1 MQPKYIA
8 IRQTFTGFA
17 DSLFKKTYKQ
27 TMRFKDFV
35 KEHIPVYSVSVALAI
50 ASVFFGLLPY
60 YAVYRLLLRIVQ
72 GCDGRTVL
80 WYALLILLSLAL
92 EILMHCLSTAL
103 SHKTAFSIL
112 KKVRL
117 SITEKMMRMPLGYM
131 QTKGS
136 GYFHSL
142 LIDSLERLEY
152 PLAHAIPE
160 TTSNIL
166 LPVSIIA
173 LLFSFDGRM
182 GLSVLVPAALTLLF
196 YLPMYIGIMNEF
208 ADTYYTMLENMN
220 GRVIEYI
227 RGNKEIKIFG
237 REDAALSQYETSID
251 KYKTATLR
259 LYNRMYVAASPSIV
273 LLSSL
278 LASVL
283 SIGGFLYCAGSLSA
297 HLYLFSVLV
306 SVGIGTSL
314 LKFTEFMDN
323 FYYIKNGERLINEV
337 LSAPELQEPDTAA
350 GEIPN
355 NEIALHHVSFAYEDV
370 QVLHDISLVF
380 PEKTKTAIVGH
391 SGSGKTT
398 VANLIARFWDV
409 QEGSITIGGVAYR
422 DLSLDQL
429 MQRVNYVT
437 QDTFLFNM
445 TIMENIRLGKPD
457 ASDEEVIEAAKKAY
471 CHEFIIAFENGYNTS
486 AGDDGTKLS
495 GGQRQ
500 RIIIARAL
508 LRNAPILIL
517 DEATAYA
524 DMENQHKIQKSLE
537 ELCKDKTLI
546 VIAHRLSTVTGCDQI
561 IVMNNGTVAATGTH
575 GELLKQSPLYAKLW
589 STQVQTR
596 NWKLARGMGESVC

>member
-1 MQPKYIA
+1 
-8 IRQTFTGFA
+8 
-17 DSLFKKTYKQ
+17 
-27 TMRFKDFV
+27 MRFKDFV

-72 GCDGRTVL
+72 GCNGQTVL

-112 KKVRL
+112 KKIRL

-131 QTKGS
+131 QAKGS

-142 LIDSLERLEY
+142 LIDSLEHLEY

-160 TTSNIL
+160 TTSNVL

-173 LLFSFDGRM
+173 LLFSFDWRM
-182 GLSVLVPAALTLLF
+182 GLSVLIPAALTLLF

-208 ADTYYTMLENMN
+208 AATYYTMLENMN

-283 SIGGFLYCAGSLSA
+283 SVDGFLYCAGSLSA
-297 HLYLFSVLV
+297 QLYLFSVLV

-337 LSAPELQEPDTAA
+337 LSAPELQEPDTVA

-471 CHEFIIAFENGYNTS
+471 CHEFIIAFEKGYNTS
-486 AGDDGTKLS
+486 TGDDGAKLS

-546 VIAHRLSTVTGCDQI
+546 VIAHRLSTVICCDQI
-561 IVMNNGTVAATGTH
+561 IVMHNGTVAATGTH
-575 GELLKQSPLYAKLW
+575 GELLEQSPLYAKLW
-589 STQVQTR
+589 STQVQSR
-596 NWKLARGMGESVC
+596 NWKLERGMGESVC

>member
-1 MQPKYIA
+1 MQ
-8 IRQTFTGFA
+8 
-17 DSLFKKTYKQ
+17 
-27 TMRFKDFV
+27 FKDFT
-35 KEHIPVYSVSVALAI
+35 KEHIPIYGVSVLLAI
-50 ASVFFGLLPY
+50 GAVFFGLAPY
-60 YAVYRLLLRIVQ
+60 YLVYRLLLAVVQ
-72 GCDGRTVL
+72 GCSERTVL
-80 WYALLILLSLAL
+80 QYALLILLALSLQ
-92 EILMHCLSTAL
+92 ILMHCLSTAI

-117 SITEKMMRMPLGYM
+117 SITEKMMRMPLGYT

-142 LIDSLERLEY
+142 LIDSIERLEY

-160 TTSNIL
+160 TTSNVL
-166 LPVSIIA
+166 LPISIIA
-173 LLFSFDGRM
+173 LLFSFDWRM
-182 GLSVLVPAALTLLF
+182 GLSLLVPAGLTLLF

-208 ADTYYTMLENMN
+208 AATYYTMLETMN

-237 REDAALSQYETSID
+237 REDAALSKYDTSID
-251 KYKTATLR
+251 EYKTATLH
-259 LYNRMYVAASPSIV
+259 LYNRMYIAASPSIV
-273 LLSSL
+273 VLSSL

-283 SIGGFLYCAGSLSA
+283 SVGGFLYCTGSLSA
-297 HLYLFSVLV
+297 YLYLFSVLV

-323 FYYIKNGERLINEV
+323 FYYIRNGERLIDEV

-350 GEIPN
+350 RSIPS
-355 NEIALHHVSFAYEDV
+355 NEIALQHVSFAYEDV

-380 PEKTKTAIVGH
+380 PEKTKTAIVGP

-409 QEGSITIGGVAYR
+409 REGSLTIGGVAYR
-422 DLSLDQL
+422 DISLDEL
-429 MQRVNYVT
+429 MRRVSYVT

-445 TIMENIRLGKPD
+445 SILENIRLGKSD

-471 CHEFIIAFENGYNTS
+471 CHEFICALENGYDTM
-486 AGDDGTKLS
+486 AGDDGAKLS

-500 RIIIARAL
+500 RIIIARAI
-508 LRNAPILIL
+508 LRNAPVLIL
-517 DEATAYA
+517 DESTAYA
-524 DMENQHKIQKSLE
+524 DMENQQKIQKSLE
-537 ELCKDKTLI
+537 QLCKDKTLI

-561 IVMNNGTVAATGTH
+561 ILMNNGTVAAMGTH
-575 GELLKQSPLYAKLW
+575 SELLKQSPLYAKLW
-589 STQVQTR
+589 STQVQSR
-596 NWKLARGMGESVC
+596 NWKLERGKGNKGW

>member
-1 MQPKYIA
+1 MQ
-8 IRQTFTGFA
+8 
-17 DSLFKKTYKQ
+17 
-27 TMRFKDFV
+27 FKDFT
-35 KEHIPVYSVSVALAI
+35 KEHIPIYGVSVLLAI
-50 ASVFFGLLPY
+50 GAVFFGLVPY
-60 YAVYRLLLRIVQ
+60 YLVYRLLLAVVQ
-72 GCDGRTVL
+72 GCSERTVL
-80 WYALLILLSLAL
+80 QYALLILLALSLQ
-92 EILMHCLSTAL
+92 ILMHCLSTAL

-112 KKVRL
+112 KKIRL
-117 SITEKMMRMPLGYM
+117 AVTEKMMRMPLGYT

-142 LIDSLERLEY
+142 LIDSIERLEY

-160 TTSNIL
+160 TTSNVL

-173 LLFSFDGRM
+173 LLFSFDWRM
-182 GLSVLVPAALTLLF
+182 GLSLLVPAGLTLLF

-208 ADTYYTMLENMN
+208 AATYYTMLETMN

-237 REDAALSQYETSID
+237 REDAALSKYDTSID
-251 KYKTATLR
+251 EYKTATLH
-259 LYNRMYVAASPSIV
+259 LYNRMYIAASPSIV
-273 LLSSL
+273 VLSSL

-283 SIGGFLYCAGSLSA
+283 SVGGFLYCTGSLSA
-297 HLYLFSVLV
+297 YLYLFSVLV

-323 FYYIKNGERLINEV
+323 FYYIKNGERLIDEV

-350 GEIPN
+350 RSIPS
-355 NEIALHHVSFAYEDV
+355 NEIALQYVSFAYEDV

-380 PEKTKTAIVGH
+380 PEKTKTAIVGP

-409 QEGSITIGGVAYR
+409 REGSLTIGGVAYR
-422 DLSLDQL
+422 DISLDEL
-429 MQRVNYVT
+429 MRRVSYVT

-445 TIMENIRLGKPD
+445 SILENIRLGKSD

-471 CHEFIIAFENGYNTS
+471 CHEFICALENGYDTM
-486 AGDDGTKLS
+486 AGDDGAKLS

-500 RIIIARAL
+500 RIIIARAM
-508 LRNAPILIL
+508 LRNAPVLIL

-524 DMENQHKIQKSLE
+524 DMENQQKIQKSLE
-537 ELCKDKTLI
+537 QLCKDKTLI
-546 VIAHRLSTVTGCDQI
+546 LIAHRLSTVTGCDQI

-575 GELLKQSPLYAKLW
+575 SELLRTSPLYAKLW
-589 STQVQTR
+589 DTHEQSR
-596 NWKLARGMGESVC
+596 NWKL

>member
-1 MQPKYIA
+1 
-8 IRQTFTGFA
+8 
-17 DSLFKKTYKQ
+17 
-27 TMRFKDFV
+27 MRFKDFIV
-35 KEHIPVYSVSVALAI
+35 PNIPAYTVSVSLA
-50 ASVFFGLLPY
+50 VLGVGCGMVPY
-60 YAVYRLLLRIVQ
+60 ITVHRLLMRLAKGGTSVAEVSAYVGVIIAAFAFQ
-72 GCDGRTVL
+72 LVL
-80 WYALLILLSLAL
+80 HSI
-92 EILMHCLSTAL
+92 STAI
-103 SHKTAFSIL
+103 SHKTAFSVLEKI
-112 KKVRL
+112 RL
-117 SITEKMMRMPLGYM
+117 ALTEKMIKMPLGF
-131 QTKGS
+131 TRNKGA
-136 GYFHSL
+136 GYFHGM
-142 LIDSLERLEY
+142 LIDSIERLEF
-152 PLAHAIPE
+152 PLAHALPE

-166 LPVSIIA
+166 IPLSITA
-173 LLFSFDGRM
+173 MLFAADWRLA
-182 GLSVLVPAALTLLF
+182 LSVLVPAAATLVF

-208 ADTYYTMLENMN
+208 AATYYTMLENMN
-220 GRVIEYI
+220 GRVIEYL

-237 REDAALSQYETSID
+237 REDAALSHYETSID

-283 SIGGFLYCAGSLSA
+283 SVGGFLYCAGSLSA
-297 HLYLFSVLV
+297 QLYLFSVLV

-437 QDTFLFNM
+437 QDTFLFV
-445 TIMENIRLGKPD
+445 RR
-457 ASDEEVIEAAKKAY
+457 
-471 CHEFIIAFENGYNTS
+471 F
-486 AGDDGTKLS
+486 
-495 GGQRQ
+495 
-500 RIIIARAL
+500 
-508 LRNAPILIL
+508 
-517 DEATAYA
+517 
-524 DMENQHKIQKSLE
+524 
-537 ELCKDKTLI
+537 
-546 VIAHRLSTVTGCDQI
+546 
-561 IVMNNGTVAATGTH
+561 
-575 GELLKQSPLYAKLW
+575 
-589 STQVQTR
+589 
-596 NWKLARGMGESVC
+596 

>member
-1 MQPKYIA
+1 MQ
-8 IRQTFTGFA
+8 
-17 DSLFKKTYKQ
+17 
-27 TMRFKDFV
+27 FKDFT
-35 KEHIPVYSVSVALAI
+35 KEHIPIYGVSVLLAI
-50 ASVFFGLLPY
+50 GSVFFGLAPY
-60 YAVYRLLLRIVQ
+60 YLVYRLLLDVVQ
-72 GCDGRTVL
+72 GCSERTVL
-80 WYALLILLSLAL
+80 QYALLILLALSLQ
-92 EILMHCLSTAL
+92 ILMHCLSTAL

-112 KKVRL
+112 KKIRL
-117 SITEKMMRMPLGYM
+117 AVTEKMMRMPLGYT

-142 LIDSLERLEY
+142 LIDSIERLEY

-160 TTSNIL
+160 TTSNVL

-173 LLFSFDGRM
+173 LLFSFDWRM
-182 GLSVLVPAALTLLF
+182 GLSLLVPAGLTLLF

-208 ADTYYTMLENMN
+208 AATYYTMLETMN

-237 REDAALSQYETSID
+237 REDAALSKYDTSID
-251 KYKTATLR
+251 EYKTATLH
-259 LYNRMYVAASPSIV
+259 LYNRMYIAASPSIV
-273 LLSSL
+273 VLSSL

-283 SIGGFLYCAGSLSA
+283 SVGGFLYCTGSLSA
-297 HLYLFSVLV
+297 LLYLFSVLV

-337 LSAPELQEPDTAA
+337 LAAPELQEPDTAA

-486 AGDDGTKLS
+486 AGDDGAKLS

-546 VIAHRLSTVTGCDQI
+546 LIAHRLSTVTGCDQI

-575 GELLKQSPLYAKLW
+575 SELLKASPLYAKLW
-589 STQVQTR
+589 DTHEQSR
-596 NWKLARGMGESVC
+596 NWKLDRGKGETVC

>member
-1 MQPKYIA
+1 MQ
-8 IRQTFTGFA
+8 
-17 DSLFKKTYKQ
+17 
-27 TMRFKDFV
+27 FKDFT
-35 KEHIPVYSVSVALAI
+35 KEHIPIYGVSVLLAI
-50 ASVFFGLLPY
+50 GSVFFGLAPY
-60 YAVYRLLLRIVQ
+60 YLVYRLLLDIVQ
-72 GCDGRTVL
+72 GCSERTVL
-80 WYALLILLSLAL
+80 QYALLILLALSLQ
-92 EILMHCLSTAL
+92 ILMHCLSTAI

-112 KKVRL
+112 KKIRL
-117 SITEKMMRMPLGYM
+117 AVTEKMMRMPLGYT

-142 LIDSLERLEY
+142 LIDSIERLEY

-160 TTSNIL
+160 TTSNVL
-166 LPVSIIA
+166 LPISIIA
-173 LLFSFDGRM
+173 LLFSFDWRM
-182 GLSVLVPAALTLLF
+182 GLSLLVPAGLTLLF

-208 ADTYYTMLENMN
+208 AATYYTMLETMN

-237 REDAALSQYETSID
+237 REDAALSKYDTSID
-251 KYKTATLR
+251 EYKTATLH
-259 LYNRMYVAASPSIV
+259 LYNRMYIAASPSIV
-273 LLSSL
+273 VLSSL

-283 SIGGFLYCAGSLSA
+283 SVGGFLYCAGSLSA

-323 FYYIKNGERLINEV
+323 FYYIKNGERLIDEV

-350 GEIPN
+350 RSIPS
-355 NEIALHHVSFAYEDV
+355 NEIALQHVSFAYEDV

-380 PEKTKTAIVGH
+380 PEKTKTAIVGP

-409 QEGSITIGGVAYR
+409 REGSLTIGGVAYR
-422 DLSLDQL
+422 DISLDEL
-429 MQRVNYVT
+429 MRRVSYVT

-445 TIMENIRLGKPD
+445 SILENIRLGNPD

-471 CHEFIIAFENGYNTS
+471 CHEFICALENGYDTM
-486 AGDDGTKLS
+486 AGDDGAKLS

-500 RIIIARAL
+500 RIIIARAM
-508 LRNAPILIL
+508 LRNAPVLIL

-524 DMENQHKIQKSLE
+524 DMENQQKIQKSLE
-537 ELCKDKTLI
+537 QLCKDKTLI
-546 VIAHRLSTVTGCDQI
+546 LIAHRLSTVTGCDQI

-575 GELLKQSPLYAKLW
+575 NELLKTSPLYAKLW
-589 STQVQTR
+589 DTHEQSR
-596 NWKLARGMGESVC
+596 NWKLEREKGNTVC

>member
-1 MQPKYIA
+1 MQ
-8 IRQTFTGFA
+8 
-17 DSLFKKTYKQ
+17 
-27 TMRFKDFV
+27 FKDFT
-35 KEHIPVYSVSVALAI
+35 KEHIPIYGVSVLLAI
-50 ASVFFGLLPY
+50 GSVFFGLAPY
-60 YAVYRLLLRIVQ
+60 YLVYRLLLDIVQ
-72 GCDGRTVL
+72 GCSERTVL
-80 WYALLILLSLAL
+80 QYALLILLALSLQ
-92 EILMHCLSTAL
+92 ILMHCLSTAI
-103 SHKTAFSIL
+103 SHKMAFSIL
-112 KKVRL
+112 KKIRL
-117 SITEKMMRMPLGYM
+117 AVTEKMMRMPLGYT

-142 LIDSLERLEY
+142 LIDSIERLEY

-160 TTSNIL
+160 TTSNVL

-173 LLFSFDGRM
+173 LLFSFDWRM
-182 GLSVLVPAALTLLF
+182 GLSLLAPAGLTLLF

-208 ADTYYTMLENMN
+208 AATYYTMLETMN

-237 REDAALSQYETSID
+237 REDAALSKYDTSID
-251 KYKTATLR
+251 EYKTATLH
-259 LYNRMYVAASPSIV
+259 LYNRMYMAASPSIIV
-273 LLSSL
+273 LSSL

-283 SIGGFLYCAGSLSA
+283 SVGGFLYCAGSLSA

-323 FYYIKNGERLINEV
+323 FYHIKNGERLINEV
-337 LSAPELQEPDTAA
+337 LSAPELQEPDTPTRS
-350 GEIPN
+350 IPS
-355 NEIALHHVSFAYEDV
+355 NEIALQHVSFAYEDV

-380 PEKTKTAIVGH
+380 PEKTKTAIVGP

-409 QEGSITIGGVAYR
+409 REGSLRIGGVAYR
-422 DLSLDQL
+422 DISLDEL
-429 MQRVNYVT
+429 MRRVSYVT

-471 CHEFIIAFENGYNTS
+471 CHEFICALENGYDTM
-486 AGDDGTKLS
+486 AGDDGAKLS

-500 RIIIARAL
+500 RIIIARAM
-508 LRNAPILIL
+508 LRNAPVLIL
-517 DEATAYA
+517 DESTAYA

-537 ELCKDKTLI
+537 QLCKDKTLI

-575 GELLKQSPLYAKLW
+575 SELLEQSPLYAKLW
-589 STQVQTR
+589 DTHEQSR
-596 NWKLARGMGESVC
+596 NWKLERGEQVRLQ

>member
-1 MQPKYIA
+1 MIKTLKRLGAYMGGRRLLLPCSIGLSAVNGLLSLVPFVFLWLVVRTLLMADGNLSDTPLWNYAIA
-8 IRQTFTGFA
+8 A
-17 DSLFKKTYKQ
+17 L
-27 TMRFKDFV
+27 V
-35 KEHIPVYSVSVALAI
+35 VSVANVLLYFAALMCSHLA
-50 ASVFFGLLPY
+50 AFRVETNMRRS
-60 YAVYRLLLRIVQ
+60 AMERL
-72 GCDGRTVL
+72 
-80 WYALLILLSLAL
+80 
-92 EILMHCLSTAL
+92 
-103 SHKTAFSIL
+103 
-112 KKVRL
+112 
-117 SITEKMMRMPLGYM
+117 MRMPLGYM
-131 QTKGS
+131 QAKGS

-142 LIDSLERLEY
+142 LIDSLEHLEY

-173 LLFSFDGRM
+173 LLFIFDWRM
-182 GLSVLVPAALTLLF
+182 GLSVLIPAAATLLF

-208 ADTYYTMLENMN
+208 AATYYTMLENMN

-237 REDAALSQYETSID
+237 REDAALSHYETSID
-251 KYKTATLR
+251 EYKTATLR

-283 SIGGFLYCAGSLSA
+283 SVGGFLYCVGSLSA

-486 AGDDGTKLS
+486 AGDDGAKLS

-546 VIAHRLSTVTGCDQI
+546 VIAHRLSTVICCDQI
-561 IVMNNGTVAATGTH
+561 IVMHNGTVAATGTH
-575 GELLKQSPLYAKLW
+575 GELLEQSPLYAKLW
-589 STQVQTR
+589 G
-596 NWKLARGMGESVC
+596 KG

>member
-1 MQPKYIA
+1 M
-8 IRQTFTGFA
+8 
-17 DSLFKKTYKQ
+17 
-27 TMRFKDFV
+27 
-35 KEHIPVYSVSVALAI
+35 KEHIPVYSVSVVLAI

-72 GCDGRTVL
+72 GCNGRTVL
-80 WYALLILLSLAL
+80 QYALLILLALSLQ
-92 EILMHCLSTAL
+92 ILMHCLSTAI

-112 KKVRL
+112 KKIRL
-117 SITEKMMRMPLGYM
+117 AVTEKMMRMPLGYT

-142 LIDSLERLEY
+142 LIDSIERLEY

-160 TTSNIL
+160 TTSNVL
-166 LPVSIIA
+166 LPISIIA
-173 LLFSFDGRM
+173 LLFSFDWRM
-182 GLSVLVPAALTLLF
+182 GLSLLAPAGLTLLF

-208 ADTYYTMLENMN
+208 AATYYTMLETMN

-237 REDAALSQYETSID
+237 REDAALSKYDTSID
-251 KYKTATLR
+251 EYKTATLH

-283 SIGGFLYCAGSLSA
+283 SVGGFLYCAGSLSA

-306 SVGIGTSL
+306 SIGIGTSL

-337 LSAPELQEPDTAA
+337 LAAPELQEPDTAA

-370 QVLHDISLVF
+370 HVLHDISLVF
-380 PEKTKTAIVGH
+380 PEKTKTAIVGP

-398 VANLIARFWDV
+398 IANLIARFWDV

-422 DLSLDQL
+422 DISLDQL

-437 QDTFLFNM
+437 QDTFLFNI

-486 AGDDGTKLS
+486 AGDDGAKLS

-500 RIIIARAL
+500 RIIIARAM
-508 LRNAPILIL
+508 LRNAPVLIL
-517 DEATAYA
+517 DETTAYA
-524 DMENQHKIQKSLE
+524 DMENQQKIQKSLE
-537 ELCKDKTLI
+537 QLCKDKTLI
-546 VIAHRLSTVTGCDQI
+546 LIAHRLSTVTGCDQI

-575 GELLKQSPLYAKLW
+575 SELLRTSPLYAKLW
-589 STQVQTR
+589 DTHEQSR
-596 NWKLARGMGESVC
+596 NWKLERGKGESVC

>member
-1 MQPKYIA
+1 MQ
-8 IRQTFTGFA
+8 
-17 DSLFKKTYKQ
+17 
-27 TMRFKDFV
+27 FKDFT
-35 KEHIPVYSVSVALAI
+35 KEHIPIYGVSVLLAI
-50 ASVFFGLLPY
+50 GSVFFGLAPY
-60 YAVYRLLLRIVQ
+60 YLVYRLLLDIVQ
-72 GCDGRTVL
+72 GCSERTVL
-80 WYALLILLSLAL
+80 QYALLILLALSLQ
-92 EILMHCLSTAL
+92 ILMHCLSTAI
-103 SHKTAFSIL
+103 SHKMAFSIL
-112 KKVRL
+112 KKIRL
-117 SITEKMMRMPLGYM
+117 AVTEKMMRMPLGYT
-131 QTKGS
+131 QAKGS

-142 LIDSLERLEY
+142 LIDSIERLEY

-160 TTSNIL
+160 TTSNVL

-173 LLFSFDGRM
+173 LLFSFDWRM
-182 GLSVLVPAALTLLF
+182 GLSLLAPAGLTLLF

-208 ADTYYTMLENMN
+208 AATYYTMLETMN

-237 REDAALSQYETSID
+237 REDAALSKYDTSID
-251 KYKTATLR
+251 EYKTATLH
-259 LYNRMYVAASPSIV
+259 LYNRMYMAASPSIIV
-273 LLSSL
+273 LSSL

-283 SIGGFLYCAGSLSA
+283 SVGGFLYCAGSLSA

-323 FYYIKNGERLINEV
+323 FYHIKNGERLINEV
-337 LSAPELQEPDTAA
+337 LSAPELQEPDTPTRS
-350 GEIPN
+350 IPS
-355 NEIALHHVSFAYEDV
+355 NEIALQHVSFAYEDV

-380 PEKTKTAIVGH
+380 PEKTKTAIVGP

-409 QEGSITIGGVAYR
+409 REGSLRIGGVAYR
-422 DLSLDQL
+422 DISLDEL
-429 MQRVNYVT
+429 MRRVSYVT

-471 CHEFIIAFENGYNTS
+471 CHEFICALENGYDTM
-486 AGDDGTKLS
+486 AGDDGAKLS

-500 RIIIARAL
+500 RIIIARAM
-508 LRNAPILIL
+508 LRNAPVLIL
-517 DEATAYA
+517 DESTAYA

-537 ELCKDKTLI
+537 QLCKDKTLI

-575 GELLKQSPLYAKLW
+575 SELLEQSPLYAKLW
-589 STQVQTR
+589 DTHEQSR
-596 NWKLARGMGESVC
+596 NWKLERGEQVRLQ

>member
-1 MQPKYIA
+1 MQ
-8 IRQTFTGFA
+8 
-17 DSLFKKTYKQ
+17 
-27 TMRFKDFV
+27 FKDFT
-35 KEHIPVYSVSVALAI
+35 KEHIPIYGVSVLLAI
-50 ASVFFGLLPY
+50 GSVFFGLAPY
-60 YAVYRLLLRIVQ
+60 YLVYRLLLAVVQ
-72 GCDGRTVL
+72 GCSERTVL
-80 WYALLILLSLAL
+80 QYALLILLALSLQ
-92 EILMHCLSTAL
+92 ILMHCLSTAI

-131 QTKGS
+131 QAKGS

-142 LIDSLERLEY
+142 LIDSLEHLEY
-152 PLAHAIPE
+152 PLAHTIPE
-160 TTSNIL
+160 TTSNVL
-166 LPVSIIA
+166 LPVSVIA
-173 LLFSFDGRM
+173 LLFSFDWRM
-182 GLSVLVPAALTLLF
+182 GLSLLVPAGLTLLF

-208 ADTYYTMLENMN
+208 AATYYTMLENMN

-350 GEIPN
+350 RSIPS
-355 NEIALHHVSFAYEDV
+355 NEIALQHVSFAYEDV

-380 PEKTKTAIVGH
+380 PEKTKTAIVGP

-398 VANLIARFWDV
+398 IANLIARFWDV
-409 QEGSITIGGVAYR
+409 QEGGLTIGGVAYR
-422 DLSLDQL
+422 DISLDEL
-429 MQRVNYVT
+429 MRRVSYVT

-445 TIMENIRLGKPD
+445 SILENIRLGKPD

-471 CHEFIIAFENGYNTS
+471 CHEFICALENGYDTM
-486 AGDDGTKLS
+486 AGDDGAKLS

-500 RIIIARAL
+500 RIIIARAM
-508 LRNAPILIL
+508 LRNAPVLIL

-524 DMENQHKIQKSLE
+524 DMENQQKIQKSLE
-537 ELCKDKTLI
+537 QLCKDKTLI
-546 VIAHRLSTVTGCDQI
+546 LIAHRLSTVTGCDQI

-575 GELLKQSPLYAKLW
+575 SELLRTSPLYAKLW
-589 STQVQTR
+589 DTHEQSR
-596 NWKLARGMGESVC
+596 NWKLERGKGESVC

>member
-1 MQPKYIA
+1 MQ
-8 IRQTFTGFA
+8 
-17 DSLFKKTYKQ
+17 
-27 TMRFKDFV
+27 FKDFT
-35 KEHIPVYSVSVALAI
+35 KEHIPIYGVSVLLAI
-50 ASVFFGLLPY
+50 GSVFFGLAPY
-60 YAVYRLLLRIVQ
+60 YLVYRLLLAVVQ
-72 GCDGRTVL
+72 GCSERTVL
-80 WYALLILLSLAL
+80 QYALLILLALSLQ
-92 EILMHCLSTAL
+92 ILMHCLSTAI

-131 QTKGS
+131 QAKGS

-142 LIDSLERLEY
+142 LIDSLEHLEY

-160 TTSNIL
+160 TTSNVL
-166 LPVSIIA
+166 LPVSVIA
-173 LLFSFDGRM
+173 LLFSFDWRM
-182 GLSVLVPAALTLLF
+182 GLSLLVPAGLTLLF

-208 ADTYYTMLENMN
+208 AATYYTMLENMN

-350 GEIPN
+350 RSIPS
-355 NEIALHHVSFAYEDV
+355 NEIALQHVSFAYEDV

-380 PEKTKTAIVGH
+380 PEKTKTAIVGP

-398 VANLIARFWDV
+398 IANLIARFWDV
-409 QEGSITIGGVAYR
+409 QEGGLTIGGVAYR
-422 DLSLDQL
+422 DISLDEL
-429 MQRVNYVT
+429 MRRVSYVT

-445 TIMENIRLGKPD
+445 SILENIRLGKPD

-471 CHEFIIAFENGYNTS
+471 CHEFICALENGYDTM
-486 AGDDGTKLS
+486 AGDDGAKLS

-500 RIIIARAL
+500 RIIIARAM
-508 LRNAPILIL
+508 LRNAPVLIL

-524 DMENQHKIQKSLE
+524 DMENQQKIQKSLE
-537 ELCKDKTLI
+537 QLCKDKTLI
-546 VIAHRLSTVTGCDQI
+546 LIAHRLSTVTGCDQI

-575 GELLKQSPLYAKLW
+575 SELLRTSPLYAKLW
-589 STQVQTR
+589 DTHEQSR
-596 NWKLARGMGESVC
+596 NWKLERGKGESVC

>member
-1 MQPKYIA
+1 M
-8 IRQTFTGFA
+8 
-17 DSLFKKTYKQ
+17 
-27 TMRFKDFV
+27 
-35 KEHIPVYSVSVALAI
+35 KEHIPIYGVSVTLAI
-50 ASVFFGLLPY
+50 GSVFFGLAPY
-60 YAVYRLLLRIVQ
+60 YLVYRLLLDVVQ
-72 GCDGRTVL
+72 GCSERTVL
-80 WYALLILLSLAL
+80 QYALLILLALSLQ
-92 EILMHCLSTAL
+92 ILMHCLSTAF

-112 KKVRL
+112 KKIRL
-117 SITEKMMRMPLGYM
+117 AVTEKMMRMPLGYT

-142 LIDSLERLEY
+142 LIDSIERLEY

-160 TTSNIL
+160 TTSNVL

-173 LLFSFDGRM
+173 LLFSFDWRM
-182 GLSVLVPAALTLLF
+182 GLSLLVPAGLTLLF

-208 ADTYYTMLENMN
+208 AATYYTMLETMN

-237 REDAALSQYETSID
+237 REDAALSKYDTSID
-251 KYKTATLR
+251 EYKTATLH
-259 LYNRMYVAASPSIV
+259 LYNRMYIAASPSIV
-273 LLSSL
+273 VLSSL
-278 LASVL
+278 LVSVL
-283 SIGGFLYCAGSLSA
+283 SVGGFLYCTGSLSA

-306 SVGIGTSL
+306 SVGIGTSF

-323 FYYIKNGERLINEV
+323 FYYIKNGERLIDEV

-350 GEIPN
+350 RSIPS
-355 NEIALHHVSFAYEDV
+355 NEIALQHVSFAYEDV

-380 PEKTKTAIVGH
+380 PEKTKTAIVGP

-409 QEGSITIGGVAYR
+409 REGSLTIGGVAYR
-422 DLSLDQL
+422 DISLDEL
-429 MQRVNYVT
+429 MRRVSYVT

-445 TIMENIRLGKPD
+445 SILENIRLGKSD

-471 CHEFIIAFENGYNTS
+471 CHEFICALENGYDTM
-486 AGDDGTKLS
+486 AGDDGAKLS

-500 RIIIARAL
+500 RIIIARAM
-508 LRNAPILIL
+508 LRNAPVLIL

-524 DMENQHKIQKSLE
+524 DMENQQKIQKSLE
-537 ELCKDKTLI
+537 QLCKDKTLI

-575 GELLKQSPLYAKLW
+575 SELLRTSPLYAKLW
-589 STQVQTR
+589 DTHEQSR
-596 NWKLARGMGESVC
+596 NWKLERGMGNTVC

>member
-1 MQPKYIA
+1 
-8 IRQTFTGFA
+8 
-17 DSLFKKTYKQ
+17 
-27 TMRFKDFV
+27 MRFKDFV

-72 GCDGRTVL
+72 GCNGQTVL

-92 EILMHCLSTAL
+92 EILMHCFSTAL

-117 SITEKMMRMPLGYM
+117 SITEKMMRMPLGYT
-131 QTKGS
+131 QVKGS

-142 LIDSLERLEY
+142 LIDTLEHLEY

-160 TTSNIL
+160 TTSNVL

-173 LLFSFDGRM
+173 LLFSFDWRM
-182 GLSVLVPAALTLLF
+182 GLSVLIPAAATLLF

-237 REDAALSQYETSID
+237 REDAALSQYETSINE
-251 KYKTATLR
+251 YKTATLR

-283 SIGGFLYCAGSLSA
+283 SVGGFLYCAGSLSA

-370 QVLHDISLVF
+370 QVLHDISLMF

-486 AGDDGTKLS
+486 AGDDGAKLS

-524 DMENQHKIQKSLE
+524 DIENQHKIQKSLE

-589 STQVQTR
+589 STQVQSR
-596 NWKLARGMGESVC
+596 NWKLERGMGESIC

>member
-1 MQPKYIA
+1 MQ
-8 IRQTFTGFA
+8 
-17 DSLFKKTYKQ
+17 
-27 TMRFKDFV
+27 FKDFT
-35 KEHIPVYSVSVALAI
+35 KEHIPIYGVSVLLAI
-50 ASVFFGLLPY
+50 GAVFFGLVPY
-60 YAVYRLLLRIVQ
+60 YLVYRLLLAVVQ
-72 GCDGRTVL
+72 GCSERTVL
-80 WYALLILLSLAL
+80 QYALLILLALSLQ
-92 EILMHCLSTAL
+92 ILMHCLSTAL

-112 KKVRL
+112 KKIRL
-117 SITEKMMRMPLGYM
+117 AVTEKMMRMPLGYT

-142 LIDSLERLEY
+142 LIDSIERLEY

-160 TTSNIL
+160 TTSNVL

-173 LLFSFDGRM
+173 LLFSFDWRM
-182 GLSVLVPAALTLLF
+182 GLSLLVPAGLTLLF

-208 ADTYYTMLENMN
+208 AATYYTMLETMN

-237 REDAALSQYETSID
+237 REDAALSKYDTSID
-251 KYKTATLR
+251 EYKTATLR
-259 LYNRMYVAASPSIV
+259 LYNRMYIAASPSIV
-273 LLSSL
+273 VLSSL

-283 SIGGFLYCAGSLSA
+283 SVGGFLYCTGSLSA

-323 FYYIKNGERLINEV
+323 FYYIRNGERLIDEV

-350 GEIPN
+350 RSIPS
-355 NEIALHHVSFAYEDV
+355 NEIALQHVSFAYEDV

-380 PEKTKTAIVGH
+380 PEKTKTAIVGP

-409 QEGSITIGGVAYR
+409 REGSLTIGGVAYR
-422 DLSLDQL
+422 DISLDEL
-429 MQRVNYVT
+429 MRRVSYVT

-445 TIMENIRLGKPD
+445 SILENIRLGKSD

-471 CHEFIIAFENGYNTS
+471 CHEFICALENGYDTM
-486 AGDDGTKLS
+486 AGDDGAKLS

-500 RIIIARAL
+500 RIIIARAM

-517 DEATAYA
+517 DETTAYA

-575 GELLKQSPLYAKLW
+575 SELLRTSPLYAKLW
-589 STQVQTR
+589 DTHEQSR
-596 NWKLARGMGESVC
+596 NWKLERGMGNTVC

>member
-1 MQPKYIA
+1 
-8 IRQTFTGFA
+8 
-17 DSLFKKTYKQ
+17 
-27 TMRFKDFV
+27 MRFKDFV
-35 KEHIPVYSVSVALAI
+35 KEHIPIYGVSVLLAI
-50 ASVFFGLLPY
+50 GAVFFGLAPY
-60 YAVYRLLLRIVQ
+60 YLVYRLLLAVVQ
-72 GCDGRTVL
+72 GCSERTVL
-80 WYALLILLSLAL
+80 QYALLILLALSLQ
-92 EILMHCLSTAL
+92 ILMHCLSTAI

-117 SITEKMMRMPLGYM
+117 SITEKMMRMPLGYT

-142 LIDSLERLEY
+142 LIDSIERLEY

-160 TTSNIL
+160 TTSNVL
-166 LPVSIIA
+166 LPISIIA
-173 LLFSFDGRM
+173 LLFSFDWRM
-182 GLSVLVPAALTLLF
+182 GLSLLVPAGLTLLF

-208 ADTYYTMLENMN
+208 AATYYTMLETMN

-237 REDAALSQYETSID
+237 REDAALSKYDTSID
-251 KYKTATLR
+251 EYKTATLH
-259 LYNRMYVAASPSIV
+259 LYNRMYIAASPSIV
-273 LLSSL
+273 VLSSL

-283 SIGGFLYCAGSLSA
+283 SVGGFLYCTGSLSA
-297 HLYLFSVLV
+297 YLYLFSVLV

-323 FYYIKNGERLINEV
+323 FYYIRNGERLIDEV

-350 GEIPN
+350 RSIPS
-355 NEIALHHVSFAYEDV
+355 NEIALQHVSFAYEDV

-380 PEKTKTAIVGH
+380 PEKTKTAIVGP

-409 QEGSITIGGVAYR
+409 REGSLTIGGVAYR
-422 DLSLDQL
+422 DISLDEL
-429 MQRVNYVT
+429 MRRVSYVT

-445 TIMENIRLGKPD
+445 SILENIRLGKSD

-471 CHEFIIAFENGYNTS
+471 CHEFICALENGYDTM
-486 AGDDGTKLS
+486 AGDDGAKLS

-500 RIIIARAL
+500 RIIIARAI
-508 LRNAPILIL
+508 LRNAPVLIL
-517 DEATAYA
+517 DESTAYA
-524 DMENQHKIQKSLE
+524 DMENQQKIQKSLE
-537 ELCKDKTLI
+537 QLCKDKTLI

-561 IVMNNGTVAATGTH
+561 ILMNNGTVAAMGTH
-575 GELLKQSPLYAKLW
+575 SELLKQSPLYAKLW
-589 STQVQTR
+589 STQVQSR
-596 NWKLARGMGESVC
+596 NWKLERGKGNKGW

>member
-1 MQPKYIA
+1 MQ
-8 IRQTFTGFA
+8 
-17 DSLFKKTYKQ
+17 
-27 TMRFKDFV
+27 FKDFT
-35 KEHIPVYSVSVALAI
+35 KEHIPIYGVSVLLAI
-50 ASVFFGLLPY
+50 GAVFFGLAPY
-60 YAVYRLLLRIVQ
+60 YLVYRLLLAVVQ
-72 GCDGRTVL
+72 GCSERTVL
-80 WYALLILLSLAL
+80 QYALLILLALSLQ
-92 EILMHCLSTAL
+92 ILMHCLSTAL

-112 KKVRL
+112 KKIRL
-117 SITEKMMRMPLGYM
+117 AVTEKMMRMPLGYT
-131 QTKGS
+131 QAKGS

-142 LIDSLERLEY
+142 LIDSIERLEY

-160 TTSNIL
+160 TTSNVL

-173 LLFSFDGRM
+173 LLFSFDWRM
-182 GLSVLVPAALTLLF
+182 GLSLLAPAGLTLLF

-208 ADTYYTMLENMN
+208 AATYYTMLETMN

-237 REDAALSQYETSID
+237 REDAALSKYDTSID
-251 KYKTATLR
+251 EYKTATLH
-259 LYNRMYVAASPSIV
+259 LYNRMYIAASPSIV
-273 LLSSL
+273 VLSSL

-283 SIGGFLYCAGSLSA
+283 SVGGFLYCTGSLSA

-323 FYYIKNGERLINEV
+323 FYHIKNGERLINEV
-337 LSAPELQEPDTAA
+337 LSAPELQEPDTPTRS
-350 GEIPN
+350 IPN
-355 NEIALHHVSFAYEDV
+355 NEIALQHVSFAYEDV

-380 PEKTKTAIVGH
+380 SEKTKTAIVGP

-409 QEGSITIGGVAYR
+409 REGNLTIGGVAYR
-422 DLSLDQL
+422 DILLDEL
-429 MQRVNYVT
+429 MRRISYVT

-486 AGDDGTKLS
+486 AGDDGAKLS

-537 ELCKDKTLI
+537 ELCKGKTLI

-575 GELLKQSPLYAKLW
+575 GELLRTSPLYAKLW
-589 STQVQTR
+589 DTHEQSR
-596 NWKLARGMGESVC
+596 NWKLERGKGNTVC

>member
-1 MQPKYIA
+1 MQ
-8 IRQTFTGFA
+8 
-17 DSLFKKTYKQ
+17 
-27 TMRFKDFV
+27 FKDFT
-35 KEHIPVYSVSVALAI
+35 KEHIPIYGVSVLLAI
-50 ASVFFGLLPY
+50 GSVFFGLAPY
-60 YAVYRLLLRIVQ
+60 YLVYRLLLDVVQ
-72 GCDGRTVL
+72 GCSERTVL
-80 WYALLILLSLAL
+80 QYALLILLALSLQ
-92 EILMHCLSTAL
+92 ILMHCLSTAL

-112 KKVRL
+112 KKIRL
-117 SITEKMMRMPLGYM
+117 AVTEKMMRMPLGYT

-142 LIDSLERLEY
+142 LIDSIERLEY

-160 TTSNIL
+160 TTSNVL

-173 LLFSFDGRM
+173 LLFSFDWRM
-182 GLSVLVPAALTLLF
+182 GLSLLVPAGLTLLF

-208 ADTYYTMLENMN
+208 AATYYTMLETMN

-237 REDAALSQYETSID
+237 REDAALSKYDTSID
-251 KYKTATLR
+251 EYKTATLH
-259 LYNRMYVAASPSIV
+259 LYNRMYIAASPSIV
-273 LLSSL
+273 VLSSL

-283 SIGGFLYCAGSLSA
+283 SVGGFLYCTGSLSA

-337 LSAPELQEPDTAA
+337 LAAPELQEPDTAA

-409 QEGSITIGGVAYR
+409 REGSLTIGGVAYR
-422 DLSLDQL
+422 DISLDEL
-429 MQRVNYVT
+429 MRRVSYVT

-445 TIMENIRLGKPD
+445 SILENIRLGKSD

-471 CHEFIIAFENGYNTS
+471 CHEFICALENGYDTM
-486 AGDDGTKLS
+486 AGDDGAKLS

-500 RIIIARAL
+500 RIIIARAM

-546 VIAHRLSTVTGCDQI
+546 LIAHRLSTVTGCDQI

-575 GELLKQSPLYAKLW
+575 SELLKASPLYAKLW
-589 STQVQTR
+589 DTHEQSR
-596 NWKLARGMGESVC
+596 NWKLDRGKGETVC

>member
-1 MQPKYIA
+1 MQ
-8 IRQTFTGFA
+8 
-17 DSLFKKTYKQ
+17 
-27 TMRFKDFV
+27 FKDFT
-35 KEHIPVYSVSVALAI
+35 KEHIPIYGVSVLLAI
-50 ASVFFGLLPY
+50 GAFFFGLVPY
-60 YAVYRLLLRIVQ
+60 YLVYRLLLAVVQ
-72 GCDGRTVL
+72 GCSERTVL
-80 WYALLILLSLAL
+80 QYALLILLALSLQ
-92 EILMHCLSTAL
+92 ILMHCLSTAL

-112 KKVRL
+112 KKIRL
-117 SITEKMMRMPLGYM
+117 AVTEKMMRMPLGYT

-142 LIDSLERLEY
+142 LIDSIERLEY

-160 TTSNIL
+160 TTSNVL

-173 LLFSFDGRM
+173 LLFSFDWRM
-182 GLSVLVPAALTLLF
+182 GLSLLVPAGLTLLF
-196 YLPMYIGIMNEF
+196 YLPMYIGIINEF
-208 ADTYYTMLENMN
+208 AATYYTMLETMN

-237 REDAALSQYETSID
+237 REDAALSKYDTSID
-251 KYKTATLR
+251 EYKTATLR
-259 LYNRMYVAASPSIV
+259 LYNRMYIAASPSIV
-273 LLSSL
+273 VLSSL

-283 SIGGFLYCAGSLSA
+283 SVGGFLYCTGSLSA

-323 FYYIKNGERLINEV
+323 FYYIKNGERLIDEV

-350 GEIPN
+350 RSIPS
-355 NEIALHHVSFAYEDV
+355 NEIALQHVSFAYEDV

-380 PEKTKTAIVGH
+380 PEKTKTAIVGP

-409 QEGSITIGGVAYR
+409 REGSLTIGGVAYR
-422 DLSLDQL
+422 DISLDEL
-429 MQRVNYVT
+429 MRRVSYVT

-445 TIMENIRLGKPD
+445 SILENIRLGKSD

-471 CHEFIIAFENGYNTS
+471 CHEFICALENGYDTM
-486 AGDDGTKLS
+486 AGDDGAKLS

-500 RIIIARAL
+500 RIIIARAM
-508 LRNAPILIL
+508 LRNAPVLIL

-524 DMENQHKIQKSLE
+524 DMENQQKIQKSLE
-537 ELCKDKTLI
+537 QLCKDKTLI
-546 VIAHRLSTVTGCDQI
+546 LIAHRLSTVTGCDQI
-561 IVMNNGTVAATGTH
+561 IVMNNGTVAATGIH
-575 GELLKQSPLYAKLW
+575 GELLEQSPLYAKLW
-589 STQVQTR
+589 STQVQSR
-596 NWKLARGMGESVC
+596 NWKLERVMGESVC

>member
-1 MQPKYIA
+1 MQ
-8 IRQTFTGFA
+8 
-17 DSLFKKTYKQ
+17 
-27 TMRFKDFV
+27 FKDFT
-35 KEHIPVYSVSVALAI
+35 KEHIPIYGVSVLLAI
-50 ASVFFGLLPY
+50 GSVFFGLAPY
-60 YAVYRLLLRIVQ
+60 YLVYRLLLDIVQ
-72 GCDGRTVL
+72 GCSERTVL
-80 WYALLILLSLAL
+80 QYALLILLALSLQ
-92 EILMHCLSTAL
+92 ILMHCLSTAI

-112 KKVRL
+112 KKIRL
-117 SITEKMMRMPLGYM
+117 AVTEKMMRMPLGYT

-142 LIDSLERLEY
+142 LIDSIERLEY

-160 TTSNIL
+160 TTSNVL

-173 LLFSFDGRM
+173 LLFSFDWRM
-182 GLSVLVPAALTLLF
+182 GLSLLAPAGLTLLF

-208 ADTYYTMLENMN
+208 AATYYTMLETMN

-237 REDAALSQYETSID
+237 REDAALSKYDTSID
-251 KYKTATLR
+251 EYKTATLH
-259 LYNRMYVAASPSIV
+259 LYNRMYIAASPSIV
-273 LLSSL
+273 VLSSL

-283 SIGGFLYCAGSLSA
+283 SVGGFLYCAGSLSA

-323 FYYIKNGERLINEV
+323 FYYIKNGERLIDEV

-350 GEIPN
+350 RSIPN
-355 NEIALHHVSFAYEDV
+355 NEIALQHVSFAYEDV

-391 SGSGKTT
+391 SGSGKSTI
-398 VANLIARFWDV
+398 ANLIARFWDV
-409 QEGSITIGGVAYR
+409 REGSLTIGGVAYR
-422 DLSLDQL
+422 DISLDEL
-429 MQRVNYVT
+429 MRRVSYVT

-445 TIMENIRLGKPD
+445 SILENIRLGKPD

-471 CHEFIIAFENGYNTS
+471 CHEFICALENGYDTM

-500 RIIIARAL
+500 RIIIARAM
-508 LRNAPILIL
+508 LRNAPVLIL

-524 DMENQHKIQKSLE
+524 DMENQQKIQKLLE
-537 ELCKDKTLI
+537 QLCKDKTLI

-575 GELLKQSPLYAKLW
+575 SELLKASPLYAKLW
-589 STQVQTR
+589 DTHEQSR
-596 NWKLARGMGESVC
+596 NWKLERGKGNTVC

>member
-1 MQPKYIA
+1 MQ
-8 IRQTFTGFA
+8 
-17 DSLFKKTYKQ
+17 
-27 TMRFKDFV
+27 FKDFT
-35 KEHIPVYSVSVALAI
+35 KEHIPIYGVSVLLAI
-50 ASVFFGLLPY
+50 GAVFFGLVPY
-60 YAVYRLLLRIVQ
+60 YLVYRLLLAVVQ
-72 GCDGRTVL
+72 GCSERTVL
-80 WYALLILLSLAL
+80 QYALLILLALSLQ
-92 EILMHCLSTAL
+92 ILMHCLSTAL

-112 KKVRL
+112 KKIRL
-117 SITEKMMRMPLGYM
+117 AVTEKMMRMPLGYT

-142 LIDSLERLEY
+142 LIDSIERLEY

-160 TTSNIL
+160 TTSNVL

-173 LLFSFDGRM
+173 LLFSFDWRM
-182 GLSVLVPAALTLLF
+182 GLSLLVPAGLTLLF

-208 ADTYYTMLENMN
+208 AATYYTMLETMN

-237 REDAALSQYETSID
+237 REDAALSKYDTSID
-251 KYKTATLR
+251 EYKTATLR
-259 LYNRMYVAASPSIV
+259 LYNRMYIAASPSIV
-273 LLSSL
+273 VLSSL

-283 SIGGFLYCAGSLSA
+283 SVGGFLYCTGSLSA

-323 FYYIKNGERLINEV
+323 FYHIKNGERLINEV

-350 GEIPN
+350 RSIPS
-355 NEIALHHVSFAYEDV
+355 NEIALQHVSFAYEDV

-398 VANLIARFWDV
+398 IANLIARFWDV
-409 QEGSITIGGVAYR
+409 REGSLTIGGVAYR
-422 DLSLDQL
+422 DISLDEL
-429 MQRVNYVT
+429 MRRVSYVT

-445 TIMENIRLGKPD
+445 SILENIRLGKPD

-471 CHEFIIAFENGYNTS
+471 CHEFICALENGYDTM
-486 AGDDGTKLS
+486 AGDDGAKLS

-500 RIIIARAL
+500 RIIIARAM
-508 LRNAPILIL
+508 LRNAPVLIL

-524 DMENQHKIQKSLE
+524 DMENQQKIQKSLE
-537 ELCKDKTLI
+537 QLCKDKTLI
-546 VIAHRLSTVTGCDQI
+546 LIAHRLSTVTGCDQI

-575 GELLKQSPLYAKLW
+575 SELLRTSPLYAKLW
-589 STQVQTR
+589 DTHEQSR
-596 NWKLARGMGESVC
+596 NWKLERGKGNTVC

>member
-1 MQPKYIA
+1 MQ
-8 IRQTFTGFA
+8 
-17 DSLFKKTYKQ
+17 
-27 TMRFKDFV
+27 FKDFT
-35 KEHIPVYSVSVALAI
+35 KEHIPIYGVSVLLAI
-50 ASVFFGLLPY
+50 GAVFFGLVPY
-60 YAVYRLLLRIVQ
+60 YLVYRLLLAVVQ
-72 GCDGRTVL
+72 GCSERTVL
-80 WYALLILLSLAL
+80 QYALLILLALSLQ
-92 EILMHCLSTAL
+92 ILMHCLSTAL

-112 KKVRL
+112 KKIRL
-117 SITEKMMRMPLGYM
+117 AVTEKMMRMPLGYT

-136 GYFHSL
+136 GCFHSL
-142 LIDSLERLEY
+142 LIDSIERLEY

-160 TTSNIL
+160 TTSNVL

-173 LLFSFDGRM
+173 LLFSFDWRM
-182 GLSVLVPAALTLLF
+182 GLSLLVPAGLTLLF

-208 ADTYYTMLENMN
+208 AATYYTMLETMN

-237 REDAALSQYETSID
+237 REDAALSKYDTSID
-251 KYKTATLR
+251 EYKTATLR
-259 LYNRMYVAASPSIV
+259 LYNRMYIAASPSIV
-273 LLSSL
+273 VLSSL

-283 SIGGFLYCAGSLSA
+283 SVGGFLYCAGSLSA
-297 HLYLFSVLV
+297 HLYFFSVLV

-323 FYYIKNGERLINEV
+323 FYYIKNGERLIDEV

-350 GEIPN
+350 RSIPS
-355 NEIALHHVSFAYEDV
+355 NEIALQHVSFAYEDV

-380 PEKTKTAIVGH
+380 PEKTKTAIVGP

-409 QEGSITIGGVAYR
+409 REGSLTIGGVAYR
-422 DLSLDQL
+422 DISLDEL
-429 MQRVNYVT
+429 MRRVSYVT

-445 TIMENIRLGKPD
+445 SILENIRLGNPD

-471 CHEFIIAFENGYNTS
+471 CHEFICALENGYDTM
-486 AGDDGTKLS
+486 AGDDGAKLS

-500 RIIIARAL
+500 RIIIARAM
-508 LRNAPILIL
+508 LRNAPVLIL

-524 DMENQHKIQKSLE
+524 DMENQQKIQKSLE
-537 ELCKDKTLI
+537 QLCKDKTLI
-546 VIAHRLSTVTGCDQI
+546 LIAHRLSTVTGCDQI

-575 GELLKQSPLYAKLW
+575 NELLKTSLLYAKLW
-589 STQVQTR
+589 DTHEQSR
-596 NWKLARGMGESVC
+596 NWKLEREKGNTVC

>member
-1 MQPKYIA
+1 MQ
-8 IRQTFTGFA
+8 
-17 DSLFKKTYKQ
+17 
-27 TMRFKDFV
+27 FKDFT
-35 KEHIPVYSVSVALAI
+35 KEHIPIYGVSVLLAI
-50 ASVFFGLLPY
+50 GAVFFGLVPY
-60 YAVYRLLLRIVQ
+60 YLVYRLLLAVVQ
-72 GCDGRTVL
+72 GCSERTVL
-80 WYALLILLSLAL
+80 QYALLILLALAL
-92 EILMHCLSTAL
+92 QILMHCLSTAI

-112 KKVRL
+112 KKIRL
-117 SITEKMMRMPLGYM
+117 AVTEKMMRMPLGYT

-142 LIDSLERLEY
+142 LIDSIERLEY

-160 TTSNIL
+160 TTSNVL

-173 LLFSFDGRM
+173 LLFSFDWRM
-182 GLSVLVPAALTLLF
+182 GLSLLVPAGLTLLF

-208 ADTYYTMLENMN
+208 AATYYTMLETMN

-237 REDAALSQYETSID
+237 REDAALSKYDTSID
-251 KYKTATLR
+251 EYKTATLR
-259 LYNRMYVAASPSIV
+259 LYNRMYIAASPSIV
-273 LLSSL
+273 VLSSL

-283 SIGGFLYCAGSLSA
+283 SVGGFLYCTGSLSA

-323 FYYIKNGERLINEV
+323 FYYIRNGERLIDEV

-350 GEIPN
+350 RSIPS
-355 NEIALHHVSFAYEDV
+355 NEIALQHVSFAYEDV

-380 PEKTKTAIVGH
+380 PEKTKTAIVGP

-409 QEGSITIGGVAYR
+409 REGSLTIGGVAYR
-422 DLSLDQL
+422 DISLDEL
-429 MQRVNYVT
+429 MRRVSYVT

-445 TIMENIRLGKPD
+445 SILENIRLGKSD

-471 CHEFIIAFENGYNTS
+471 CHEFICALENGYDTM
-486 AGDDGTKLS
+486 AGDDGAKLS

-500 RIIIARAL
+500 RIIIARAI
-508 LRNAPILIL
+508 LRNAPVLIL
-517 DEATAYA
+517 DESTAYA
-524 DMENQHKIQKSLE
+524 DMENQQKIQKSLE
-537 ELCKDKTLI
+537 QLCKDKTLI

-561 IVMNNGTVAATGTH
+561 ILMNNGTVAAMGTH
-575 GELLKQSPLYAKLW
+575 SELLKQSPLYAKLW
-589 STQVQTR
+589 STQVQSR
-596 NWKLARGMGESVC
+596 NWKLERGKGNKGW

>member
-1 MQPKYIA
+1 
-8 IRQTFTGFA
+8 
-17 DSLFKKTYKQ
+17 
-27 TMRFKDFV
+27 MRFKDFRF
-35 KEHIPVYSVSVALAI
+35 KDFIREHIPVYSVSVALAI

-60 YAVYRLLLRIVQ
+60 YTVYRLLLRIVQ
-72 GCDGRTVL
+72 GCNGRTVL

-131 QTKGS
+131 QAKGS

-142 LIDSLERLEY
+142 LIDSLEHLEY

-160 TTSNIL
+160 TTSNVL
-166 LPVSIIA
+166 LPVSVIA
-173 LLFSFDGRM
+173 LLFGFDWRM

-196 YLPMYIGIMNEF
+196 YLPMYVGIMNEF

-220 GRVIEYI
+220 GRVIEYL

-237 REDAALSQYETSID
+237 REDAAFSHYETSID

-283 SIGGFLYCAGSLSA
+283 SVGGFLYCGGSLSA

-337 LSAPELQEPDTAA
+337 LSAPELQEPDTAV

-486 AGDDGTKLS
+486 AGDDGAKLS

-537 ELCKDKTLI
+537 ELCKDKTI
-546 VIAHRLSTVTGCDQI
+546 
-561 IVMNNGTVAATGTH
+561 
-575 GELLKQSPLYAKLW
+575 LKI
-589 STQVQTR
+589 R
-596 NWKLARGMGESVC
+596 

>member
-1 MQPKYIA
+1 MQ
-8 IRQTFTGFA
+8 
-17 DSLFKKTYKQ
+17 
-27 TMRFKDFV
+27 FKDFT
-35 KEHIPVYSVSVALAI
+35 KEHIPIYGVSVLLAI
-50 ASVFFGLLPY
+50 GSVFFGLAPY
-60 YAVYRLLLRIVQ
+60 YLVYRLLLDIVQ
-72 GCDGRTVL
+72 GCSERTVL
-80 WYALLILLSLAL
+80 QYALLILLALSLQ
-92 EILMHCLSTAL
+92 ILMHCLSTAI

-112 KKVRL
+112 KKIRL
-117 SITEKMMRMPLGYM
+117 AVTEKMIRMPLGYT

-142 LIDSLERLEY
+142 LIDSIERLEY

-160 TTSNIL
+160 TTSNVL

-173 LLFSFDGRM
+173 LLFSFDWRM
-182 GLSVLVPAALTLLF
+182 GLSLLAPAGLTLLF

-208 ADTYYTMLENMN
+208 AATYYTMLETMN

-237 REDAALSQYETSID
+237 REDAALSKYDTSID
-251 KYKTATLR
+251 EYKTATLH
-259 LYNRMYVAASPSIV
+259 LYNRMYIAASPSIV
-273 LLSSL
+273 VLSSL

-283 SIGGFLYCAGSLSA
+283 SVGGFLYCAGSLSA

-323 FYYIKNGERLINEV
+323 FYYIKNGERLIDEV

-350 GEIPN
+350 RSIPN

-380 PEKTKTAIVGH
+380 PEKTKTAIVGP
-391 SGSGKTT
+391 SGSSKTT
-398 VANLIARFWDV
+398 IANLIARFWDV
-409 QEGSITIGGVAYR
+409 REGSLTIGGVAYR
-422 DLSLDQL
+422 DISLDEL
-429 MQRVNYVT
+429 IRRVSYVT

-445 TIMENIRLGKPD
+445 SILENIRLGKPD

-471 CHEFIIAFENGYNTS
+471 CHEFICALENGYDTM
-486 AGDDGTKLS
+486 AGDDGAKLS

-500 RIIIARAL
+500 RIIIARAM

-546 VIAHRLSTVTGCDQI
+546 VIAHRLSTVIGCDQI
-561 IVMNNGTVAATGTH
+561 IVMNNGTVTATGTH
-575 GELLKQSPLYAKLW
+575 SELLKASPLYAKLW
-589 STQVQTR
+589 DTHEQSR
-596 NWKLARGMGESVC
+596 NWKLERGMGE

>member
-1 MQPKYIA
+1 MQ
-8 IRQTFTGFA
+8 
-17 DSLFKKTYKQ
+17 
-27 TMRFKDFV
+27 FKDFT
-35 KEHIPVYSVSVALAI
+35 KEHIPIYGVSVLLAI
-50 ASVFFGLLPY
+50 GSVFFGLAPY
-60 YAVYRLLLRIVQ
+60 YLVYRLLLDIVQ
-72 GCDGRTVL
+72 GCSERTVL
-80 WYALLILLSLAL
+80 QYALLILLALSLQ
-92 EILMHCLSTAL
+92 ILMHCLSTAL

-112 KKVRL
+112 KKIRL
-117 SITEKMMRMPLGYM
+117 AVTEKMMRMPLGYT

-142 LIDSLERLEY
+142 LIDSIERLEY

-160 TTSNIL
+160 TTSNVL
-166 LPVSIIA
+166 LPISIIA
-173 LLFSFDGRM
+173 LLFSFDWRM
-182 GLSVLVPAALTLLF
+182 GLSLLVPAGLTLLF

-208 ADTYYTMLENMN
+208 AATYYTMLETMN

-237 REDAALSQYETSID
+237 REDAALSKYDTSID
-251 KYKTATLR
+251 EYKTATLH
-259 LYNRMYVAASPSIV
+259 LYNRMYIAASPSIV
-273 LLSSL
+273 VLSSL

-283 SIGGFLYCAGSLSA
+283 SVGGFLYCAGSLSA

-323 FYYIKNGERLINEV
+323 FYYIKNGERLIDEV

-350 GEIPN
+350 RSIPS
-355 NEIALHHVSFAYEDV
+355 NEIALQHVSFAYEDV

-380 PEKTKTAIVGH
+380 PEKTKTAIVGP

-409 QEGSITIGGVAYR
+409 REGSLTIGGVAYR
-422 DLSLDQL
+422 DISLDEL
-429 MQRVNYVT
+429 MRRVSYVT

-445 TIMENIRLGKPD
+445 SILENIRLGNPD

-471 CHEFIIAFENGYNTS
+471 CHEFICALENGYDTM
-486 AGDDGTKLS
+486 AGDDGAKLS

-500 RIIIARAL
+500 RIIIARAM
-508 LRNAPILIL
+508 LRNAPVLIL

-524 DMENQHKIQKSLE
+524 DMENQQKIQKSLE
-537 ELCKDKTLI
+537 QLCKDKTLI
-546 VIAHRLSTVTGCDQI
+546 LIAHRLSTVTGCDQI

-575 GELLKQSPLYAKLW
+575 NELLKTSPLYAKLW
-589 STQVQTR
+589 DTHEQSR
-596 NWKLARGMGESVC
+596 NWKLEREKGNTVC

>member
-1 MQPKYIA
+1 
-8 IRQTFTGFA
+8 
-17 DSLFKKTYKQ
+17 
-27 TMRFKDFV
+27 MRFKDFV
-35 KEHIPVYSVSVALAI
+35 KEHIPIYGVSVALAI
-50 ASVFFGLLPY
+50 GSVFFGLAPY
-60 YAVYRLLLRIVQ
+60 YLVYRLLLDIVQ
-72 GCDGRTVL
+72 GCSERTVL
-80 WYALLILLSLAL
+80 QYALLIFLALSLQ
-92 EILMHCLSTAL
+92 ILMHCLSTAI

-112 KKVRL
+112 KKIRL
-117 SITEKMMRMPLGYM
+117 AVTEKMMRMPLGYT

-142 LIDSLERLEY
+142 LIDSIERLEY

-160 TTSNIL
+160 TTSNVL

-173 LLFSFDGRM
+173 LLFSFDWRM
-182 GLSVLVPAALTLLF
+182 GLSLLVPAGLTLLF

-208 ADTYYTMLENMN
+208 AATYYTMLETMN

-237 REDAALSQYETSID
+237 REDAALSKYDTSID
-251 KYKTATLR
+251 EYKTATLH
-259 LYNRMYVAASPSIV
+259 LYNRMYIAASPSIIM
-273 LLSSL
+273 LSSL

-283 SIGGFLYCAGSLSA
+283 SVGGFLYCAGSLSA

-337 LSAPELQEPDTAA
+337 LSAPELQEPDTAV

-422 DLSLDQL
+422 DLFLDQL

-457 ASDEEVIEAAKKAY
+457 ASNEEVIEAAKNAY

-486 AGDDGTKLS
+486 AGDDGAKLS
-495 GGQRQ
+495 GGQQQ

-508 LRNAPILIL
+508 LRNAPVLIL

-524 DMENQHKIQKSLE
+524 DMENQQKIQKSLE
-537 ELCKDKTLI
+537 QLCKDKTLI
-546 VIAHRLSTVTGCDQI
+546 LIAHRLSTVTGCDQI
-561 IVMNNGTVAATGTH
+561 ILMNNGTVAATGTH
-575 GELLKQSPLYAKLW
+575 SELLKTSPLYAKLW
-589 STQVQTR
+589 DTHEQSR
-596 NWKLARGMGESVC
+596 NWKLERGKGNTLC

>member
-1 MQPKYIA
+1 MQ
-8 IRQTFTGFA
+8 
-17 DSLFKKTYKQ
+17 
-27 TMRFKDFV
+27 FKDFT
-35 KEHIPVYSVSVALAI
+35 KEHIPIYGVSVLLAI
-50 ASVFFGLLPY
+50 GSVFFGLAPY
-60 YAVYRLLLRIVQ
+60 YLVYRLLLDIVQ
-72 GCDGRTVL
+72 GCSERTVL
-80 WYALLILLSLAL
+80 QYALLILLALSLQ
-92 EILMHCLSTAL
+92 ILMHCLSTAI

-112 KKVRL
+112 KKIRL
-117 SITEKMMRMPLGYM
+117 AVTEKMIRMPLGYT

-142 LIDSLERLEY
+142 LIDSIERLEY

-160 TTSNIL
+160 TTSNVL

-173 LLFSFDGRM
+173 LLFSFDWRM
-182 GLSVLVPAALTLLF
+182 GLSLLAPAGLTLLF

-208 ADTYYTMLENMN
+208 AATYYTMLETMN

-237 REDAALSQYETSID
+237 REDAALSKYDTSID
-251 KYKTATLR
+251 EYKTATLH
-259 LYNRMYVAASPSIV
+259 LYNRMYIAASPSIV
-273 LLSSL
+273 VLSSL

-283 SIGGFLYCAGSLSA
+283 SVGGFLYCAGSLSA

-323 FYYIKNGERLINEV
+323 FYYIKNGERLIDEV

-350 GEIPN
+350 RSIPN

-380 PEKTKTAIVGH
+380 PEKTKTAIVGP
-391 SGSGKTT
+391 SGSSKTT
-398 VANLIARFWDV
+398 IANLIARFWDV
-409 QEGSITIGGVAYR
+409 REGSLTIGGVAYR
-422 DLSLDQL
+422 DISLDEL
-429 MQRVNYVT
+429 MRRVSYVT

-445 TIMENIRLGKPD
+445 SILENIRLGKSD

-471 CHEFIIAFENGYNTS
+471 CHEFICALENGYDTM
-486 AGDDGTKLS
+486 AGDDGAKLS

-500 RIIIARAL
+500 RIIIARAM

-546 VIAHRLSTVTGCDQI
+546 VIAHRLSTVIGCDQI
-561 IVMNNGTVAATGTH
+561 IVMNNGTVTATGTH
-575 GELLKQSPLYAKLW
+575 SELLKASPLYAKLW
-589 STQVQTR
+589 DTHEQSR
-596 NWKLARGMGESVC
+596 NWKLERGMGE